1 MILPLRKTYTHIL
14 CLGIACCTLS
24 SAMAQKEDQTLKEKY
39 QKEITSFFDQRLK
52 DDTITFSTTIRMK
65 WKETDDMKQAVWQ
78 LWKESNEAFKEE
90 KLPALS
96 PLSDQSAS
104 SWKLPQELEPHATL
118 NFYWGWKKTA
128 ESTSTEQRR
137 PLFLYLHGSGP
148 KAQEWATGLKI
159 CSRFDDAP
167 SIYFIPQIP
176 NEGAYYRWY
185 QRAKQYAWEKLLRQA
200 LLSEKINPNR
210 IYVFG
215 ISEGGYGSQR
225 LASFYADYWAA
236 AGPMAGGEPLKNAPA
251 ENLSNTAFSLRTGAE
266 DKGFYRDRLT
276 RYTAEALDSLQR
288 LYPDRYKHW
297 IELIPGR
304 GHHIDYSP
312 TTPWLKQHVRNPY
325 PKHFCWENFEMDG
338 RYRQGFYNLRVE
350 QRSNADSNTRTRYTL
365 DIESNQISLAID
377 EVTYRTTEI
386 DPQWGIELKFTKTY
400 QPAQRG
406 KVTIYLCS
414 ELVDLDK
421 PVTLTVNGR
430 TAFKGRVKP
439 DVKHLV
445 NSCATFFDPQR
456 LYPAAIEVDLE
467 TLEQL

>member
-1 MILPLRKTYTHIL
+1 MKRTLCTYALLAGMAGSLAAQAATPQKNQLLNEKSRTGITAFFTARLAGDEKTF
-14 CLGIACCTLS
+14 
-24 SAMAQKEDQTLKEKY
+24 D
-39 QKEITSFFDQRLK
+39 TSVRLK
-52 DDTITFSTTIRMK
+52 LKDVDAAR
-65 WKETDDMKQAVWQ
+65 EAVWQ
-78 LWKESNEAFKEE
+78 LWKEANEAYEEE
-90 KLPALS
+90 KLPAPA
-96 PLSDQSAS
+96 PLSEQSAGH
-104 SWKLPQELEPHATL
+104 WNLPEELEPNAVL
-118 NFYWGWKKTA
+118 NFYWGRKEA
-128 ESTSTEQRR
+128 IGSPAPTEGL

-148 KAQEWATGLKI
+148 RAQEWATGLKI

-167 SIYFIPQIP
+167 SLYFIPQIP

-185 QRAKQYAWEKLLRQA
+185 QHAKQYAWEKLLRQA
-200 LLSEKINPNR
+200 LLSEEINPDR

-288 LYPDRYKHW
+288 LYPDRYRHW

-386 DPQWGIELKFTKTY
+386 DPQWGIELKFAKTY

>member
-1 MILPLRKTYTHIL
+1 M
-14 CLGIACCTLS
+14 
-24 SAMAQKEDQTLKEKY
+24 
-39 QKEITSFFDQRLK
+39 
-52 DDTITFSTTIRMK
+52 
-65 WKETDDMKQAVWQ
+65 
-78 LWKESNEAFKEE
+78 
-90 KLPALS
+90 
-96 PLSDQSAS
+96 
-104 SWKLPQELEPHATL
+104 

-128 ESTSTEQRR
+128 ESTSTEQRL

-200 LLSEKINPNR
+200 LLSEKINPDR

-225 LASFYADYWAA
+225 LASFYADYWSA